1 MISHLK
7 AKQVLI
13 PMKNKVCLMSGEKDC
28 NKQQIYLS
36 LSTIH
41 FKLQPIHN
49 QTTDTN
55 KELVLVRPSFLKI
68 QKRLTLN
75 NQIYWSH

>member
-13 PMKNKVCLMSGEKDC
+13 RMKNKVCSMSEGKDC

-36 LSTIH
+36 LLTIL